1 MDSRHTPS
9 YSVESLKILSSYFFL
24 KRKSKKEIK
33 RRGDGREER
42 RAEEQGQEGEG
53 REAGSGGIKKQSN
66 NLSTTTPFSLAWLE

>member
-9 YSVESLKILSSYFFL
+9 YSVESLKILCSYFF

-42 RAEEQGQEGEG
+42 RADEQEKEGGEG
-53 REAGSGGIKKQSN
+53 SRELRDKKAKQQFVHHN
-66 NLSTTTPFSLAWLE
+66 KAPFSLAWLE